1 MDRLKNKVCVIFGG
15 ASGIGQAITYGFL
28 NEHAIVVPTSR
39 RDYKVKEF
47 VDELAGKGNEWRTPI
62 TTDVTDKK
70 QVEKIC
76 EVVSNEFGTI
86 DVVVCTAG
94 AYLKKPAEE
103 IDVDE
108 WNHVIT
114 TNLTGTF
121 IVNQTA
127 GKYMLKQGH
136 GSIINIGSL
145 GSHLA
150 LSNTLPYCASKA
162 GVNMITKCLSSEWCG
177 KGVRVN
183 TIVPGVF
190 PTDLNRVAL
199 SDPVRMKN
207 IIKRTPM
214 QRLGNLKEL
223 IGAAVFLAS
232 DESEFVSGIDLPVD
246 GGFLAYS
253 GF

>member
-1 MDRLKNKVCVIFGG
+1 LDRLKNKVCVIFGG
-15 ASGIGQAITYGFL
+15 SSGIGHAVSYGFF
-28 NEHAIVVPTSR
+28 NENAIVVPTSR
-39 RDYKVKEF
+39 RDYKVKEV
-47 VDELAGKGNEWRTPI
+47 VDELASKGNKWLTPL
-62 TTDVTDKK
+62 TCDVTDKD
-70 QVEKIC
+70 QVAKIC
-76 EVVSNEFGTI
+76 AQVSKEFGTI

-94 AYLKKPAEE
+94 AYLKKPARDIELE
-103 IDVDE
+103 D
-108 WNHVIT
+108 WNHVVT

-121 IVNQTA
+121 IVNQTV

-145 GSHLA
+145 GSRVA

-177 KGVRVN
+177 QGVRVN

-199 SDPVRMKN
+199 SDPARMKN

>member
-1 MDRLKNKVCVIFGG
+1 MDRLKNKVSIIFGG
-15 ASGIGQAITYGFL
+15 TSGIGKTITYGFF
-28 NEHAIVVPTSR
+28 NENAIVIPTSR
-39 RDYKVKEF
+39 RDYKVKEV
-47 VDELAGKGNEWRTPI
+47 VDELAAKGNKWIDPLTA
-62 TTDVTDKK
+62 DVTDKN

-76 EVVSNEFGTI
+76 QLVFNEFGTI
-86 DVVVCTAG
+86 DIIVCTAG
-94 AYLKKPAEE
+94 GYLKKPAQD
-103 IDVDE
+103 IRLDE
-108 WNHVIT
+108 WNSIIT

-121 IVNQTA
+121 ITNQTA

-145 GSHLA
+145 GSRVA

-162 GVNMITKCLSSEWCG
+162 GVNMITKCLSSEWCA

-190 PTDLNRVAL
+190 PTDLNRAAL
-199 SDPVRMKN
+199 SNPVRMKN

-214 QRLGNLKEL
+214 RRLGNLKEL